1 MTNRPPASRGSV
13 IRAAEIPAERGAGG
27 ANVRTLLDT
36 GGGGPGLVRQQVDM
50 PPQSSFSG
58 RAGEA
63 GALWFVIDGTGL
75 LEINGQPGAP
85 LRPDLGLRVPPG
97 SDFLVLAGEDAE
109 LRLDL
114 VSLPAAA
121 DASAAGSGPDD
132 GALRSRDLAGC
143 DVETTGDRQFRV
155 LFGPDRD
162 CAVATQFVG
171 QIPPGRAPEHSH
183 PYDEVVRI
191 LHGHGTAHIGGV
203 QHALAPGTCLH
214 LPPGL
219 PHCLENT
226 GSAEMRVL
234 GVFHPANS
242 PAAKLVPGG

>member
-1 MTNRPPASRGSV
+1 MTNRPPAQGGSV

-63 GALWFVIDGTGL
+63 GALWFVIDGTGQ

-85 LRPDLGLRVPPG
+85 LRPDLGLPGPPG

-114 VSLPAAA
+114 VSLPAAT
-121 DASAAGSGPDD
+121 DAGAAGLRTGERLRGSAALRRCEVRRHARWELST
-132 GALRSRDLAGC
+132 ALCSVVASR
-143 DVETTGDRQFRV
+143 
-155 LFGPDRD
+155 
-162 CAVATQFVG
+162 
-171 QIPPGRAPEHSH
+171 
-183 PYDEVVRI
+183 
-191 LHGHGTAHIGGV
+191 GV
-203 QHALAPGTCLH
+203 
-214 LPPGL
+214 
-219 PHCLENT
+219 
-226 GSAEMRVL
+226 
-234 GVFHPANS
+234 
-242 PAAKLVPGG
+242 

>member
-1 MTNRPPASRGSV
+1 VVREK
-13 IRAAEIPAERGAGG
+13 EIQAERGAGG
-27 ANVRTLLDT
+27 ASVRTLLDT
-36 GGGGPGLVRQQVDM
+36 GSGGPGLVRRRVDM
-50 PPQSSFSG
+50 PRQSSFSG

-63 GALWFVIDGTGL
+63 GELWFVIDGTGQL
-75 LEINGQPGAP
+75 DITGQRGAR
-85 LRPDLGLRVPPG
+85 LRPDLALLVPPG
-97 SDFLVLAGEDAE
+97 SDFRVIAGEDAE

-114 VSLPAAA
+114 VSLPA
-121 DASAAGSGPDD
+121 DGDVGAAGSDPDS
-132 GALRSRDLAGC
+132 GALRSRDLADC
-143 DVETTGDRQFRV
+143 EVETTGDRQFRV
-155 LFGPDRD
+155 LFGPERD

-183 PYDEVVRI
+183 PYDEVVLI

-203 QHALAPGTCLH
+203 QHALSPGTCLH

-226 GSAEMRVL
+226 GPAEMRVL

-242 PAAKLVPGG
+242 PAAKLRTGG

>member
-1 MTNRPPASRGSV
+1 MINRPPAPRGSV
-13 IRAAEIPAERGAGG
+13 VRAAAIAAERGAGG
-27 ANVRTLLDT
+27 ANVRTLLNT
-36 GGGGPGLVRQQVDM
+36 AGRGPGLVRQQVDM
-50 PPQSSFSG
+50 PPQSTFSAC
-58 RAGEA
+58 AGDA
-63 GALWFVIDGTGL
+63 AALGFVIDGTGL
-75 LEINGQPGAP
+75 LETNGQPGAP

-114 VSLPAAA
+114 VSLPAAT

-171 QIPPGRAPEHSH
+171 QIPLGRAPEHSH
-183 PYDEVVRI
+183 PYDDDVRI
-191 LHGHGTAHIGGV
+191 LHGHVTAHICGV
-203 QHALAPGTCLH
+203 QHALAPGI
-214 LPPGL
+214 
-219 PHCLENT
+219 
-226 GSAEMRVL
+226 
-234 GVFHPANS
+234 
-242 PAAKLVPGG
+242 

>member
-1 MTNRPPASRGSV
+1 MTSRPPVPHASLV
-13 IRAAEIPAERGAGG
+13 RAEEITAELGAGG
-27 ANVRTLLDT
+27 ATVRTLLDT
-36 GGGGPGLVRQQVDM
+36 GSGGPGLVRRRVDV

-58 RAGEA
+58 QAGEA
-63 GALWFVIDGTGL
+63 GEVWFVIDGLGQL
-75 LEINGQPGAP
+75 DIGGQPRAP
-85 LRPDLGLRVPPG
+85 LRPDLGLLVPPG
-97 SDFLVLAGEDAE
+97 SDFRVLAGEGAE

-114 VSLPAAA
+114 VSLPAVGE
-121 DASAAGSGPDD
+121 AGATGSDPAG
-132 GALRSRDLAGC
+132 GALRTRDLADC
-143 DVETTGDRQFRV
+143 EVETTGDRQFRV
-155 LFGPDRD
+155 LFGPERD

-183 PYDEVVRI
+183 PYDEVVLI
-191 LHGHGTAHIGGV
+191 LEGHGTAHIGGAE
-203 QHALAPGTCLH
+203 HAIGPGTCVH

-242 PAAKLVPGG
+242 PAAKLQSDG